1 MKLLLY
7 QACSMKI
14 NACIT
19 ISVIAIFALLVSC
32 ESNMRD
38 VQRINSVAFS
48 PSVQAENINL
58 KYTDSGKVKAIML
71 SPLMLDFSNLEY
83 AFNEFPKGVD
93 VTLYDQS
100 GKKTFV
106 VADYAINYAG
116 TDIIDLQGHVKITT
130 DDGKQLTTDQ
140 LYYDQKNE
148 WFYTEKSFKFT
159 DGQGGFLEG
168 PGLDF
173 SKDFK
178 VLNIQQNRG
187 QVNNIQE

>member
-1 MKLLLY
+1 MAALTVAAVMLL
-7 QACSMKI
+7 A
-14 NACIT
+14 
-19 ISVIAIFALLVSC
+19 SC
-32 ESNMRD
+32 ESKFKD
-38 VQRINSVAFS
+38 VQRMNSVAFS
-48 PSVQAENINL
+48 PWVQAENINL

-83 AFNEFPKGVD
+83 KFNEFPKGVNI
-93 VTLYDQS
+93 TLLDND

-106 VADYAINYAG
+106 VADYAINYAK
-116 TDIIDLQGHVKITT
+116 TDIIDLQGNVKISTT
-130 DDGKQLTTDQ
+130 DGKQLTTDQ

-148 WFYTEKSFKFT
+148 WFYTEKYFKFT

-178 VLNIQQNRG
+178 TFNMQQNKG
-187 QVNNIQE
+187 QGQFNNFE